1 MATVRMK
8 KGDVYAD
15 IYDSPE
21 GIARA
26 ESHGFVRCNDEKP
39 VQRTEKV
46 ENTDEEPVEKPVKAT
61 KSKRQ

>member
-8 KGDVYAD
+8 KGNVYAD

-26 ESHGFVRCNDEKP
+26 ESHGFVRCDDEKH
-39 VQRTEKV
+39 VSH
-46 ENTDEEPVEKPVKAT
+46 VEKAEEKPAEKTEVKPSGR
-61 KSKRQ
+61 SKRQ